1 LEVRAAGREIGSE
14 RRGKRDWKGGE
25 GGEIGKGMRGRR
37 DWKREDRSGGGGEI
51 ARGRR
56 DWKGEESL
64 GEGGELYLV
73 TSEFPHYSRRW
84 LV

>member
-1 LEVRAAGREIGSE
+1 
-14 RRGKRDWKGGE
+14 
-25 GGEIGKGMRGRR
+25 MQRGRR
-37 DWKREDRSGGGGEI
+37 DWEGEERLRGVGEI

-73 TSEFPHYSRRW
+73 SSEFPHYSRRW